1 MFAYAN
7 FFTSFLYSFQKQVQ
21 KILELYFVTKFLMD
35 SEYAWNIL
43 LQFFS
48 KLFSNYF
55 HKVGNFVSQN
65 VKKYT
70 WSEYRSIFEV

>member
-35 SEYAWNIL
+35 SEYA
-43 LQFFS
+43 
-48 KLFSNYF
+48 
-55 HKVGNFVSQN
+55 
-65 VKKYT
+65 
-70 WSEYRSIFEV
+70 